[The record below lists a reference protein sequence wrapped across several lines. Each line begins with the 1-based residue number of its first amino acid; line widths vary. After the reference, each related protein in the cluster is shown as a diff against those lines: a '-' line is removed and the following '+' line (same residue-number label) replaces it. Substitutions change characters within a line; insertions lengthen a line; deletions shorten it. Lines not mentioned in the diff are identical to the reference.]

1 MTAGAADRG
10 AGTAGAAEKQAA
22 PALSG
27 RWTRQNLV
35 MPSGWELGAAG
46 GLGLGH
52 GWMDGWWGDAG
63 KRCGVGESKWVMDP
77 GGIQETV
84 CPSSLELREKAH
96 AGGDRFVGH
105 QL

>member
-1 MTAGAADRG
+1 M
-10 AGTAGAAEKQAA
+10 
-22 PALSG
+22 AL
-27 RWTRQNLV
+27 
-35 MPSGWELGAAG
+35 GWGMG
-46 GLGLGH
+46 GWL
-52 GWMDGWWGDAG
+52 DGWGDAG